1 MQVLISDAN
10 VLIDMEAGGL
20 LELMFKLPFE
30 FKVSDMLFA
39 DELSHQH
46 SHLLSLGLIQAEL
59 TPEGMMEAM
68 RMTHTYAGPS
78 RYDCFSLALAKQES
92 CPLLTGDKDLRRAA
106 QQEAVLVKGTI
117 WLVEQLVIVELIN
130 TDTATVSYKSMQN
143 AGSRLPWKDAMQGL
157 EKLKSQL

>member
-68 RMTHTYAGPS
+68 RMTHAYTGPS
-78 RYDCFSLALAKQES
+78 RYDCFSLALAKQEC

-117 WLVEQLVIVELIN
+117 
-130 TDTATVSYKSMQN
+130 
-143 AGSRLPWKDAMQGL
+143 
-157 EKLKSQL
+157 